1 MSNVTSMT
9 GGRGMAKS
17 LREPRLASNR
27 LPFALP
33 RRENDPSCGA
43 SEQPGAVA
51 NGEKQRR
58 LAAILAADVAGYSR
72 LVGADELGTLT
83 RLQAHWDAVVEPTIK
98 SHDVR
103 IVRIA
108 GDGIL
113 AEFASVVDAVQ
124 CAVKLQR
131 GMAERNVGI
140 AAEERIEFRMGINV
154 GDILIDRGD
163 MWGDG
168 VNVAARLEALAT
180 PGGICVSGRVHE
192 DVQGKLSLAFEDT
205 GEHRLKNIARPV
217 RVYRIELDE
226 AAARTAAPS
235 NVSNG
240 PQHQTSGSAVPTELA
255 SGVRAVAF
263 RHRLGLGM
271 LATTIVLGAA
281 ATCWWLFSARHD
293 VQGPAAELA
302 AASSTTISTPSG

>member
-1 MSNVTSMT
+1 MIHMT
-9 GGRGMAKS
+9 HIISTIGGRGMSKS
-17 LREPRLASNR
+17 LRDPRLAS
-27 LPFALP
+27 LVAPFPFP
-33 RRENDPSCGA
+33 RPGTDLSQGQGERPDVGA
-43 SEQPGAVA
+43 SGP
-51 NGEKQRR
+51 KHRR

-131 GMAERNVGI
+131 AMAERNAGI
-140 AAEERIEFRMGINV
+140 AAHERIEFRMGINV

-226 AAARTAAPS
+226 AAARTAAPEERLRDS
-235 NVSNG
+235 DRACFPRASRRLPASTRPG
-240 PQHQTSGSAVPTELA
+240 HACDSHRPRCGSDLLVAV
-255 SGVRAVAF
+255 F
-263 RHRLGLGM
+263 
-271 LATTIVLGAA
+271 
-281 ATCWWLFSARHD
+281 C
-293 VQGPAAELA
+293 
-302 AASSTTISTPSG
+302 